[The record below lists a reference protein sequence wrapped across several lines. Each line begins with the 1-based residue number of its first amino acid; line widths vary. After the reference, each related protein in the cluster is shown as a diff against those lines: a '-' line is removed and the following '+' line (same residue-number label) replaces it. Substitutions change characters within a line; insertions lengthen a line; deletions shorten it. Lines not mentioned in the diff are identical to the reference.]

1 MRDAPVAAGRRGP
14 PPGRNEFRASG
25 DSALLVTG
33 QSTGK
38 NKTAL

>member
-25 DSALLVTG
+25 DSAPA
-33 QSTGK
+33 
-38 NKTAL
+38 NRPE